1 MEANPSGARTLERG
15 LSLLDHVA
23 AGAHRLEDITQASGL
38 SRSATHRMLTSL
50 VAGRY
55 LSQQADHSYHL
66 GIKLLELGTKAEA
79 NISLPDAVQ
88 SILAGIAKTTQ
99 DTTHLGILSG
109 DDVLYLAKARGHR
122 GIEMASRPGARL
134 RAQNTAMGKALL
146 AAQRDIDEA
155 VSAFDTAAI
164 ATPRSIQSADAFRAV
179 LGHAREDGY
188 ALDDQE
194 NELGITCVAIAIPD
208 LLGKVAAAVSISAP
222 SVYMTPERIESLVAL
237 LKEAQPELS
246 RCLPPGFER
255 AWI

>member
-1 MEANPSGARTLERG
+1 MEANPAGARTLERG
-15 LSLLDHVA
+15 LSLIDHVA
-23 AGAHRLEDITQASGL
+23 SGAHRLEDITKASGL

-50 VAGRY
+50 VSARY
-55 LSQQADHSYHL
+55 LSQQPDHSYHL

-134 RAQNTAMGKALL
+134 RAQNTAMGKVLL
-146 AAQRDIDEA
+146 AQLSDDEA
-155 VSAFDTAAI
+155 IQAFDTDAI
-164 ATPRSIQSADAFRAV
+164 ATSRSIQDVESFRAV
-179 LGHAREDGY
+179 LNRARRDGF

-222 SVYMTPERIESLVAL
+222 SVYMTPERIQSLVDL
-237 LKEAQPELS
+237 LKAVQPELS

>member
-1 MEANPSGARTLERG
+1 MEANPAGARTLERG

-23 AGAHRLEDITQASGL
+23 AGAHRLEDITKASGL

-50 VAGRY
+50 VSGKY
-55 LSQQADHSYHL
+55 LSQQPDHSYHL

-122 GIEMASRPGARL
+122 GIELASRPGARL
-134 RAQNTAMGKALL
+134 RAQNTAMGKVLL
-146 AAQRDIDEA
+146 AQLSDDDALK
-155 VSAFDTAAI
+155 AFDTAAI
-164 ATPRSIQSADAFRAV
+164 ATPRSIQDIGAFRAV
-179 LGHAREDGY
+179 LDRARRDGF

-222 SVYMTPERIESLVAL
+222 SVYMTPERIQSLVDVL
-237 LKEAQPELS
+237 TGVQPELS

>member
-1 MEANPSGARTLERG
+1 MEANPAGARTLERG

-79 NISLPDAVQ
+79 NISLSDAVQ
-88 SILAGIAKTTQ
+88 SILADIAKTTL
-99 DTTHLGILSG
+99 DATHLGILSG

-122 GIEMASRPGARL
+122 GIEMASRPGARH
-134 RAQNTAMGKALL
+134 RAQNTAMGKVLL
-146 AAQRDIDEA
+146 AQLSNDEA
-155 VSAFDTAAI
+155 LKAFDAA
-164 ATPRSIQSADAFRAV
+164 AMDTPRSIQDAGSFRAT
-179 LGHAREDGY
+179 LDRIRANGF

-194 NELGITCVAIAIPD
+194 HELGITCVAIAVPD
-208 LLGKVAAAVSISAP
+208 LLGNIAAAISVAAP
-222 SVYMTPERIESLVAL
+222 SVYMSQERIESLVAL
-237 LKEAQPELS
+237 LQEVQPELS

>member
-1 MEANPSGARTLERG
+1 MEANPAGARTLERG

-38 SRSATHRMLTSL
+38 SRSATHRMLTTL

-55 LSQQADHSYHL
+55 LSQQPDHSYHL

-79 NISLPDAVQ
+79 KISLPDAVQ
-88 SILAGIAKTTQ
+88 SILGGIARTTQ

-109 DDVLYLAKARGHR
+109 SDVLYLAKARGHR

-146 AAQRDIDEA
+146 ARRGNDEA

-164 ATPRSIQSADAFRAV
+164 ATPRSIQNVEAFLAV
-179 LGHAREDGY
+179 LDQARADGY

-194 NELGITCVAIAIPD
+194 NELGITCVALAIPD

-222 SVYMTPERIESLVAL
+222 SVYMTPERIQSLVAL
-237 LKEAQPELS
+237 LKDVQPELS

>member
-1 MEANPSGARTLERG
+1 
-15 LSLLDHVA
+15 
-23 AGAHRLEDITQASGL
+23 
-38 SRSATHRMLTSL
+38 MLTTL

-55 LSQQADHSYHL
+55 LSQQPDHSYHL

-79 NISLPDAVQ
+79 KISLPDAVQ
-88 SILAGIAKTTQ
+88 SILGGIARTTQ

-109 DDVLYLAKARGHR
+109 GDVLYLAKARGHR

-146 AAQRDIDEA
+146 AQRGNDEA
-155 VSAFDTAAI
+155 VSAFDTGAI
-164 ATPRSIQSADAFRAV
+164 ATPRSIQDVDAFLAV
-179 LGHAREDGY
+179 LDRARADGY

-194 NELGITCVAIAIPD
+194 NELGITCVALAIPD

-222 SVYMTPERIESLVAL
+222 SVYMTQERIQSLVAL
-237 LKEAQPELS
+237 LKDVQPELS

>member
-1 MEANPSGARTLERG
+1 MEANPAGARTLERG
-15 LSLLDHVA
+15 LSLIDHVA
-23 AGAHRLEDITQASGL
+23 AGAHRLEDITKASGL

-55 LSQQADHSYHL
+55 LSQQPDHSYHL

-88 SILAGIAKTTQ
+88 TILAGIAKTTR

-109 DDVLYLAKARGHR
+109 DYVLYLAKARGHR
-122 GIEMASRPGARL
+122 GIEMSSRPGARL

-146 AAQRDIDEA
+146 AAQHSLDEA
-155 VSAFDTAAI
+155 ATSFDPGAA
-164 ATPRSIQSADAFRAV
+164 ATPRSIQDVDDFRAA
-179 LGHAREDGY
+179 LERAKADGY

-194 NELGITCVAIAIPD
+194 RELGISCVALAIPD
-208 LLGKVAAAVSISAP
+208 LLGQVAAAVSISAP

-237 LKEAQPELS
+237 LKDVQPELS

>member
-1 MEANPSGARTLERG
+1 MEANPAGARTLERG
-15 LSLLDHVA
+15 LSLIDHVA

-55 LSQQADHSYHL
+55 LSQEPDHSYHL

-79 NISLPDAVQ
+79 KISLSDAVQ
-88 SILAGIAKTTQ
+88 TILADVAKTTQ
-99 DTTHLGILSG
+99 DATHLGILSG
-109 DDVLYLAKARGHR
+109 DFVLYLAKARGHR
-122 GIEMASRPGARL
+122 GIEMASRPGARH

-146 AAQRDIDEA
+146 AQLSNDEA
-155 VSAFDTAAI
+155 VKAFDTAAI
-164 ATPRSIQSADAFRAV
+164 ATPKSIQNTDAFRTV
-179 LGHAREDGY
+179 LDRARADGY
-188 ALDDQE
+188 AMDDQE

-208 LLGKVAAAVSISAP
+208 LLGTVAAAVSVSAP
-222 SVYMTPERIESLVAL
+222 SVYMTQERIESLVAL
-237 LKEAQPELS
+237 LKEVQPELS

>member
-23 AGAHRLEDITQASGL
+23 AGAHRLEDITKASGL

-55 LSQQADHSYHL
+55 LSQQPDHTYHL

-79 NISLPDAVQ
+79 TISLPDTVQ
-88 SILAGIAKTTQ
+88 AILADVARTTQ
-99 DTTHLGILSG
+99 DTTHLGILTG
-109 DDVLYLAKARGHR
+109 NDVLYLAKARGHR

-146 AAQRDIDEA
+146 AQLSNDEA
-155 VSAFDTAAI
+155 VKAFDTAAI
-164 ATPRSIQSADAFRAV
+164 ATPRSIQDAEAFRTV
-179 LGHAREDGY
+179 LDRARANGY

-208 LLGKVAAAVSISAP
+208 LLGTVAAAVSISAP
-222 SVYMTPERIESLVAL
+222 SVHMTQERIDSLVAL
-237 LKEAQPELS
+237 LKDVQPELS

>member
-1 MEANPSGARTLERG
+1 MEANPAGARTLERG

-38 SRSATHRMLTSL
+38 SRSATHRMLTTL

-55 LSQQADHSYHL
+55 LSQQPDHSYHL

-79 NISLPDAVQ
+79 KISLPDAVQ
-88 SILAGIAKTTQ
+88 SILGGIARTTQ

-109 DDVLYLAKARGHR
+109 SDVLYLAKARGHR

-146 AAQRDIDEA
+146 AQRGNDEA
-155 VSAFDTAAI
+155 VSAFDTDAI
-164 ATPRSIQSADAFRAV
+164 ATPRSIQNVDAFLAV
-179 LGHAREDGY
+179 LDRARADGY

-194 NELGITCVAIAIPD
+194 NELGITCVALAIPD

-222 SVYMTPERIESLVAL
+222 SVYMTQERIQSLVAL
-237 LKEAQPELS
+237 LKDVQPELS

>member
-1 MEANPSGARTLERG
+1 MDVNPPGARTLERG
-15 LSLLDHVA
+15 LSLIDHVA
-23 AGAHRLEDITQASGL
+23 AGAHRLEDITNASGL

-50 VAGRY
+50 VAGKY
-55 LSQQADHSYHL
+55 LSQQPDHSYHL

-79 NISLPDAVQ
+79 NISLPDTVQ
-88 SILAGIAKTTQ
+88 SILAGIAKSTQ

-134 RAQNTAMGKALL
+134 RAQNTAMGKVLL
-146 AAQRDIDEA
+146 AQLSNQEA
-155 VSAFDTAAI
+155 VRTFDTAAI
-164 ATPRSIQSADAFRAV
+164 ATPRSIQDAEAFQAV
-179 LGHAREDGY
+179 LDRIRLDGY

-194 NELGITCVAIAIPD
+194 NELGITCVAIALPD
-208 LLGKVAAAVSISAP
+208 LMGKVAAAVSISAP
-222 SVYMTPERIESLVAL
+222 SVHMTPERIQWLVEL
-237 LKEAQPELS
+237 LRDVQPELS

>member
-23 AGAHRLEDITQASGL
+23 AGAHRLEEITQASGL

-55 LSQQADHSYHL
+55 LSQQPDHSYDL

-79 NISLPDAVQ
+79 RISLPDAVQ
-88 SILAGIAKTTQ
+88 TILAEISKATQ
-99 DTTHLGILSG
+99 DTTHLGILSE

-122 GIEMASRPGARL
+122 GIEMTSRPGIRK
-134 RAQNTAMGKALL
+134 RAQNTAMGKVLL
-146 AAQRDIDEA
+146 AQFSNEEA
-155 VSAFDTAAI
+155 VKAFDAGSV
-164 ATPRSIQSADAFRAV
+164 ATPRSIQDVAAFQAV
-179 LGHAREDGY
+179 LEQTRLDGY
-188 ALDDQE
+188 ALEDQE
-194 NELGITCVAIAIPD
+194 SELGIACVAIAVPD
-208 LLGKVAAAVSISAP
+208 LLGNVAAAVSVSAP
-222 SVYMTPERIESLVAL
+222 SVYMTPERVHWLVEHL
-237 LKEAQPELS
+237 RNIQPELS